1 MNTPANYLLIE
12 QKGMVQVLIHKE
24 ATSADTLQSF
34 FHALVI
40 ASLAGKSKSLHAE
53 SRLWM
58 DQHYSDF
65 MTKVSLTPMTLS
77 QMHLVRNNIRIT

>member
-65 MTKVSLTPMTLS
+65 MTKVSFPFPTHDAKPNAPGLEYF
-77 QMHLVRNNIRIT
+77 